1 MFLRINFRSG
11 EKWIIEKFIIIL
23 RGLQPADN
31 RVYSYKNT
39 HVYRKIRI
47 VTDDRKLY
55 QLLIKHR
62 LFQYLL
68 NAIEICFFFLRKT
81 YSM

>member
-1 MFLRINFRSG
+1 MFSRINFRSG
-11 EKWIIEKFIIIL
+11 EKRITEKFIIIL

-31 RVYSYKNT
+31 RVYSYENT
-39 HVYRKIRI
+39 RVYRKIRI
-47 VTDDRKLY
+47 VTHDRKLY

-81 YSM
+81 HSM